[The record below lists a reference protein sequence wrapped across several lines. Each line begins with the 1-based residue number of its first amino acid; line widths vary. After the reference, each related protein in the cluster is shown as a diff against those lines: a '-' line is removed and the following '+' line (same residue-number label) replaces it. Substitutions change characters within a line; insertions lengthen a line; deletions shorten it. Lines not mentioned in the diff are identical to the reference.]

1 MIKVTLVDRTLFFY
15 IAALCDYYIIDDTML
30 NLRIFWVQ
38 WWGQKGILVN
48 WECMVQKLVRE
59 YAVGQ
64 GKSASDSTL
73 GR

>member
-1 MIKVTLVDRTLFFY
+1 M
-15 IAALCDYYIIDDTML
+15 
-30 NLRIFWVQ
+30 Q

-64 GKSASDSTL
+64 GKSASDGTL
-73 GR
+73 WRLFVFKFQYFSDWF